1 MICVFLANG
10 FEEIEALAT
19 IDVLRRAKLNVV
31 TVGVGGRLVRG
42 LHGIVVT
49 ADIEDSK
56 AAGDGL
62 EAVVLPG
69 GMPGTQNLEQ
79 SETVQHF
86 LNIAEQRG
94 LKICAICAAPS
105 ILGHRGMLHGRK
117 AVCYPGYEKDLAGAD
132 VLDEAVVSDGPYI
145 TARGAGVA
153 IEFGLNI
160 VSALVSPELAA
171 EIKEKM
177 QCR

>member
-1 MICVFLANG
+1 MIYVFLADG

-19 IDVLRRAKLNVV
+19 VDVLRRAKLNVV
-31 TVGVGGRLVRG
+31 MVGVGGRLVRG
-42 LHGIVVT
+42 SHGIVVT
-49 ADIEDSK
+49 ADVEDSK
-56 AAGDGL
+56 ATADGL

-86 LNIAEQRG
+86 LDIAEQRG

-105 ILGHRGMLHGRK
+105 ILGHRGMLRGRK
-117 AVCYPGYEKDLAGAD
+117 AVCYPGHEKDLTGAD
-132 VLDEAVVSDGPYI
+132 VLNEAVAADGPYI

-153 IEFGLNI
+153 TDFGLRI
-160 VSALVSPELAA
+160 VSELVSPEQAA
-171 EIKEKM
+171 ELKGKM